1 LEIIVAEHAGFCFG
15 VEKAIQAAEK
25 AARREPVFSLG
36 PLLHNKQ
43 ETARLKKLGII
54 EKDELMEKGAV
65 LIRTHG
71 VGPQTYELLEKQGS
85 KIIDVT
91 CPHVKK
97 AQKVAREAAEQGY
110 QVFILGDHQHVEVQ
124 GIVAWTEN
132 KAIVINSLEE
142 LKKIKLKDK
151 VALLAQT
158 TEKETNFNELV
169 AYLQTQPLDL
179 KILPTI
185 CSATRIRQKAAVK
198 LAKQVDLMIVIGG
211 RHSSNTKKLKEVCQ
225 KYVTTYQ
232 VEQADELQPKWF
244 QNKFKIGVTAG
255 ASTPDW
261 IIKEVIEQME
271 EYKMDVQEENMEE
284 SSKQNNVATE
294 EAVLPQTEETTP
306 NSIDLGEQINIQ
318 TFRPGDLITGTIV
331 QVASDEAL
339 IDIGGKSEGILPV
352 TEFSNTKVDLCDVL
366 EVGEEITVEVVKKD
380 EEGNIILSR
389 KRAHFNEIMEHL
401 AQVKKANEI
410 IEAPVI
416 EIVKGG
422 LLVDV
427 GVKGFVPASQVELFF
442 VKDFSEYLQKV
453 LRLRILELE
462 PEKGKVVLSQRIVL
476 AEEREKQKAALL
488 KDIEAGQTRKGV
500 VKRLTNFGAF
510 VDLGGL
516 DGLLHVSE
524 LGWQR
529 VDHPSDVVQEGQEI
543 EVYVLSVDRDK
554 EKISLSLKELLPDP
568 WQEAIKKYEVNSI
581 ITGKVV
587 RIVSFG
593 AFVELEPGLDGLVHI
608 SKISKQRIDTVSDVL
623 EVGQEIQ
630 AKIMSI
636 DVERKRISLSI
647 KDALIDEE
655 EAKYASYL
663 GHQDTQD
670 LVTIGDL
677 IKENQGE

>member
-1 LEIIVAEHAGFCFG
+1 
-15 VEKAIQAAEK
+15 
-25 AARREPVFSLG
+25 
-36 PLLHNKQ
+36 
-43 ETARLKKLGII
+43 
-54 EKDELMEKGAV
+54 
-65 LIRTHG
+65 
-71 VGPQTYELLEKQGS
+71 
-85 KIIDVT
+85 
-91 CPHVKK
+91 
-97 AQKVAREAAEQGY
+97 
-110 QVFILGDHQHVEVQ
+110 
-124 GIVAWTEN
+124 
-132 KAIVINSLEE
+132 
-142 LKKIKLKDK
+142 
-151 VALLAQT
+151 
-158 TEKETNFNELV
+158 
-169 AYLQTQPLDL
+169 
-179 KILPTI
+179 
-185 CSATRIRQKAAVK
+185 
-198 LAKQVDLMIVIGG
+198 
-211 RHSSNTKKLKEVCQ
+211 
-225 KYVTTYQ
+225 
-232 VEQADELQPKWF
+232 
-244 QNKFKIGVTAG
+244 
-255 ASTPDW
+255 
-261 IIKEVIEQME
+261 
-271 EYKMDVQEENMEE
+271 
-284 SSKQNNVATE
+284 
-294 EAVLPQTEETTP
+294 
-306 NSIDLGEQINIQ
+306 
-318 TFRPGDLITGTIV
+318 
-331 QVASDEAL
+331 
-339 IDIGGKSEGILPV
+339 
-352 TEFSNTKVDLCDVL
+352 
-366 EVGEEITVEVVKKD
+366 
-380 EEGNIILSR
+380 
-389 KRAHFNEIMEHL
+389 MEHL

>member
-1 LEIIVAEHAGFCFG
+1 MEIIVAEHAGFCFG

-647 KDALIDEE
+647 QDALIDEE

>member
-1 LEIIVAEHAGFCFG
+1 MEIIVAEHAGFCFG

-462 PEKGKVVLSQRIVL
+462 PEKGKVVLSQKIVL

>member
-232 VEQADELQPKWF
+232 VEQADELQLKWF

-284 SSKQNNVATE
+284 SSKQNNVVTE

>member
-232 VEQADELQPKWF
+232 VEQADELQLKWF

>member
-1 LEIIVAEHAGFCFG
+1 MEIIVAEHAGFCFG